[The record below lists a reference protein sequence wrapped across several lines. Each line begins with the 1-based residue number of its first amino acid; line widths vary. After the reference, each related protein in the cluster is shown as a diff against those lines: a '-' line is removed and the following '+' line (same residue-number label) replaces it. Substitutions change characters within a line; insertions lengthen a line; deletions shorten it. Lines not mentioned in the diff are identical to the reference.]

1 MELRSDGIVLRPFG
15 DDDAA
20 AVTAA
25 CQDPEIARWI
35 PVIPSPYT
43 EKDGRAFIEQ
53 ARLNWE
59 LGDAYNFAIVD
70 DGDQLLGTIVI
81 RILRFSSGHIGYW
94 VSADARG
101 HGVATT
107 ALARLCRWAV
117 EELGLKRLELMT
129 DPDNR
134 ASQRVAE
141 KAGFQREAVIRSN
154 LEYRDGTRRDSVLF
168 SLLAD
173 ELGSP

>member
-1 MELRSDGIVLRPFG
+1 
-15 DDDAA
+15 
-20 AVTAA
+20 
-25 CQDPEIARWI
+25 
-35 PVIPSPYT
+35 
-43 EKDGRAFIEQ
+43 
-53 ARLNWE
+53 
-59 LGDAYNFAIVD
+59 
-70 DGDQLLGTIVI
+70 
-81 RILRFSSGHIGYW
+81 
-94 VSADARG
+94 
-101 HGVATT
+101 
-107 ALARLCRWAV
+107 
-117 EELGLKRLELMT
+117 MT